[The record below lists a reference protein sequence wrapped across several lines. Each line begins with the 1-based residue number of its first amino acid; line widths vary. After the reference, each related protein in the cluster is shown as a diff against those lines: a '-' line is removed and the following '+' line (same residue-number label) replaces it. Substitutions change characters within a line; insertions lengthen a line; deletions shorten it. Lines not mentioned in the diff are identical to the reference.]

1 MSDADTASGAAPA
14 LSDADWAAA
23 IVATDP
29 AAVGGAVITARYGE
43 ACESWLKLL
52 RGLLPPSAPVRRMP
66 AHITDDRLL
75 GGLDLAAT
83 LAAGRPMVASGL
95 LAEADGGVLVLPMA
109 ERLSASTAAHLAAA
123 RDLGEVLIER
133 DGFTCRAPARFGII
147 AINEGRED
155 EQPPTNLT
163 DRLAIRID
171 LAASQTPADAG
182 ALLAAVDRARKA
194 HADVAVSSEVVE
206 ALCGAAVSLGI
217 GSLTASVFAMRVARI
232 AAALAGRAAVAEDD
246 VILAAR
252 LVLGPRATAMPAPPD
267 QSEDQPAPA
276 PEAVDEQAATD
287 ETTGELKDVA
297 VEAARASL
305 PPGLLALL
313 AASSDRGKTSGT
325 GRSKQPRTASRR
337 GRSVGV
343 KRGLPGGGAR
353 LNLIETLRAAA
364 PWQQIRRQ
372 DDRPGRVE
380 VRADDF
386 RVRRLKQHVAATTI
400 FLVDASG
407 SSALHRLGEAKGAV
421 ELLLA
426 DCYVRRD
433 QVAMIAFSGR
443 GAEVLLPPTRSLA
456 RARRSLADL
465 PGGGGTPLAAGID
478 AAALMVE
485 AVKRKGQAPGVVIL
499 TDGKANLT
507 RAGTGG
513 RAVAEE
519 EALTAARAMRLL
531 DAKSIVIDTSP
542 QPQPQA
548 ARVADALGARYLP
561 LPRADAEMLCLAVKA
576 QQDGRG
582 V

>member
-1 MSDADTASGAAPA
+1 VSDAETASGAVIA

-23 IVATDP
+23 IVAADP
-29 AAVGGAVITARYGE
+29 AAVGGIVITARHGE
-43 ACESWLKLL
+43 VSACWLKLL
-52 RGLLPPSAPVRRMP
+52 RGLLRPGAPVRRMP

-83 LAAGRPMVASGL
+83 LAAGRPMLASGL
-95 LAEADGGVLVLPMA
+95 LAEADDGVLVLPMA
-109 ERLSASTAAHLAAA
+109 ERLPAATAAHLAAA

-133 DGFTCRAPARFGII
+133 EGFTCPAPARFGVI
-147 AINEGRED
+147 ALNEGRDD
-155 EQPPTNLT
+155 EQPPANLT
-163 DRLAIRID
+163 DRLAIHID
-171 LAASQTPADAG
+171 LAGAQVTPDAG
-182 ALLAAVDRARKA
+182 ALLAMVDRARRT
-194 HADVAVSSEVVE
+194 HADVTVSCEVVE

-217 GSLTASVFAMRVARI
+217 GSLTASVLAVRVARI
-232 AAALAGRAAVAEDD
+232 AAALAGRTSVAEED

-252 LVLGPRATAMPAPPD
+252 LVLGPRATTMPAPPEPL
-267 QSEDQPAPA
+267 EDQPAP
-276 PEAVDEQAATD
+276 ESDDEHAAED

-305 PPGLLALL
+305 PPGLLALV
-313 AASSDRGKTSGT
+313 AASAKRGSASRAFGS
-325 GRSKQPRTASRR
+325 RQPHTASRR

-364 PWQQIRRQ
+364 PWQQMRRQ
-372 DDRPGRVE
+372 EDRPGRVE

-386 RVRRLKQHVAATTI
+386 RVRRLKQQISATTI

-426 DCYVRRD
+426 DCYVRRN

-443 GAEVLLPPTRSLA
+443 GAEVLLPPTRSLV
-456 RARRSLADL
+456 RARRNLADL

-478 AAALMVE
+478 ATALMVE

-507 RAGTGG
+507 RAGTGS

-519 EALTAARAMRLL
+519 EALSAARGMRLL
-531 DAKSIVIDTSP
+531 DAKAIVIDTSP
-542 QPQPQA
+542 QPQQQA

-561 LPRADAEMLCLAVKA
+561 LPRADAETLCLAVKA
-576 QQDGRG
+576 QQHGRS

>member
-1 MSDADTASGAAPA
+1 MSETATASGAPLA
-14 LSDADWAAA
+14 LSDAEWAAA

-29 AAVGGAVITARYGE
+29 AAIGGIILTAHHGE
-43 ACESWLKLL
+43 ALDGWLKLL
-52 RGLLPPSAPVRRMP
+52 RKLLPQGSPMRRVP
-66 AHITDDRLL
+66 GHITDDRLL
-75 GGLDLAAT
+75 GGLDLTAT

-95 LAEADGGVLVLPMA
+95 LAEAHGGVVVLPMA
-109 ERLSASTAAHLAAA
+109 ERLPSATAAHLASAY
-123 RDLGEVLIER
+123 DLGEVLVER
-133 DGFTCRAPARFGII
+133 DGFTCRTQARFGVI
-147 AINEGRED
+147 AINEGRDD
-155 EQPPTNLT
+155 EFPPESIA
-163 DRLAIRID
+163 DRLAIRLD
-171 LAASQTPADAG
+171 LAVRSTARSADDLI
-182 ALLAAVDRARKA
+182 ALVERARSTYA
-194 HADVAVSSEVVE
+194 TVTVPSEIVE
-206 ALCGAAVSLGI
+206 ALCAAAVSLGI
-217 GSLTASVFAMRVARI
+217 DSLRAPMSAVRVAQI
-232 AAALAGRAAVAEDD
+232 SAALAARTSVAKDD
-246 VILAAR
+246 VVLAAR
-252 LVLGPRATAMPAPPD
+252 LVLGPRATMIPAPPE
-267 QSEDQPAPA
+267 QPEQDQPP
-276 PEAVDEQAATD
+276 PETDEQPPSDDNAI
-287 ETTGELKDVA
+287 GQLKDVA
-297 VEAARASL
+297 VDAARASL

-313 AASSDRGKTSGT
+313 AASAQRRQVSGA
-325 GRSKQPRTASRR
+325 GRNQQPRKASRR

-343 KRGLPGGGAR
+343 KRGSPTGGAR

-364 PWQQIRRQ
+364 PWQQLRRR
-372 DDRPGRVE
+372 DDRPGQIE

-386 RVRRLKQHVAATTI
+386 RIRRLKQHSAATTI

-426 DCYVRRD
+426 DCYVRRN
-433 QVAMIAFSGR
+433 QVALIAFSGR
-443 GAEVLLPPTRSLA
+443 GAEILLPPTRSLA

-478 AAALMVE
+478 ATALMVE
-485 AVKRKGQAPGVVIL
+485 GIKRKGQSPGVVIL

-519 EALTAARAMRLL
+519 EALIAARAMRLL

-542 QPQPQA
+542 HPQPQA

-561 LPRADAEMLCLAVKA
+561 LPRADAETLCLAVKA

>member
-1 MSDADTASGAAPA
+1 MSDAEAAPGAAPA
-14 LSDADWAAA
+14 FSDADWAAA
-23 IVATDP
+23 ILATDP
-29 AAVGGAVITARYGE
+29 VAVGGIVLTARHGE
-43 ACESWLKLL
+43 ASESWLRLL
-52 RGLLPPSAPVRRMP
+52 RGLLRPGAPVRRMP
-66 AHITDDRLL
+66 VHITDDRLL

-83 LAAGRPMVASGL
+83 LAAGRPMVARGL
-95 LAEADGGVLVLPMA
+95 LAEADEGVLVLPMA
-109 ERLSASTAAHLAAA
+109 ERLSAATAAHVAAA

-133 DGFTCRAPARFGII
+133 DGFTCPAPARFGVI
-147 AINEGRED
+147 ALDEGRDD
-155 EQPPTNLT
+155 EQPPGNLT

-171 LAASQTPADAG
+171 LAASEVTADALT
-182 ALLAAVDRARKA
+182 LLPLVDRARRT
-194 HADVAVSSEVVE
+194 HADVTVSTDVVE
-206 ALCGAAVSLGI
+206 ALCGAALSLGI
-217 GSLTASVFAMRVARI
+217 GSLMASVLAVRVARI
-232 AAALAGRAAVAEDD
+232 TAALAGRAVVAEDD

-252 LVLGPRATAMPAPPD
+252 LVLGPRATTMPAWPEPP
-267 QSEDQPAPA
+267 EDQPALDTD
-276 PEAVDEQAATD
+276 DEQSAESAA
-287 ETTGELKDVA
+287 TGELKDVA

-305 PPGLLALL
+305 PLGLLALV
-313 AASSDRGKTSGT
+313 AASAKRGPASRAS
-325 GRSKQPRTASRR
+325 RSKQPHTASRR

-343 KRGLPGGGAR
+343 KRGLPGGGVR

-372 DDRPGRVE
+372 EDRPGRLEIRV
-380 VRADDF
+380 DDL
-386 RVRRLKQHVAATTI
+386 RVRRMKQHVAGTTI

-426 DCYVRRD
+426 DCYVRRN

-456 RARRSLADL
+456 RARRNLADL

-478 AAALMVE
+478 ATALMVE
-485 AVKRKGQAPGVVIL
+485 EVKRKGQAPGVVIL

-507 RAGTGG
+507 RAGTGS

-531 DAKSIVIDTSP
+531 DAKAIVIDTSP

-561 LPRADAEMLCLAVKA
+561 LPRADAEVLCQAVKA

-582 V
+582 A

>member
-1 MSDADTASGAAPA
+1 MPDAKTASGAGAA

-23 IVATDP
+23 IVAMDP
-29 AAVGGAVITARYGE
+29 AVVGGVVIRARHGE
-43 ACESWLKLL
+43 DADSWLRLL
-52 RGLLPPSAPVRRMP
+52 RGLLSPGTPVRRVP
-66 AHITDDRLL
+66 GHITDDRLL

-95 LAEADGGVLVLPMA
+95 LAEADGGLLVLPLA
-109 ERLSASTAAHLAAA
+109 ERVAAATAAHLAAA

-133 DGFTCRAPARFGII
+133 DGFTCRARARFGVI
-147 AINEGRED
+147 ALNEGRDD
-155 EQPPTNLT
+155 EQPPANLT
-163 DRLAIRID
+163 DRLAIHID
-171 LAASQTPADAG
+171 LAASPPTADAG
-182 ALLAAVDRARKA
+182 ALSTLVDRARSTG
-194 HADVAVSSEVVE
+194 ADVTISTEITE
-206 ALCGAAVSLGI
+206 AICGAAVSLGI
-217 GSLTASVFAMRVARI
+217 GSLTASVFAVRVARI
-232 AAALAGRAAVAEDD
+232 AAALAGRTAVAEDD

-252 LVLGPRATAMPAPPD
+252 LVLGPRATTIPASPEQPEEQSAPD
-267 QSEDQPAPA
+267 ASDGQSAD
-276 PEAVDEQAATD
+276 D

-305 PPGLLALL
+305 PPGLLAQLT
-313 AASSDRGKTSGT
+313 ACANRSNATGA
-325 GRSKQPRTASRR
+325 GRSKQPHTASRR

-343 KRGLPGGGAR
+343 KRGPPSGGAR

-364 PWQQIRRQ
+364 PWQRMRRQ
-372 DDRPGRVE
+372 NDRPGRVE

-386 RVRRLKQHVAATTI
+386 RVRRLKQQVAATTI

-478 AAALMVE
+478 ATALMVE

-513 RAVAEE
+513 RSVAEE

-531 DAKSIVIDTSP
+531 NAKAIVIDTSP

-561 LPRADAEMLCLAVKA
+561 LPRADAETLCLAVKA
-576 QQDGRG
+576 QQDRRG
-582 V
+582 A

>member
-1 MSDADTASGAAPA
+1 VSDAAPTTGAAGA
-14 LSDADWAAA
+14 LCDADWAAA
-23 IVATDP
+23 IMATDP
-29 AAVGGAVITARYGE
+29 AAIGGIVLTARHAD
-43 ACESWLKLL
+43 ACQAWMTLL
-52 RGLLPPSAPVRRMP
+52 RGLLRPGAPVRRMP
-66 AHITDDRLL
+66 GHITDDRLL

-83 LAAGRPMVASGL
+83 LAAGRPIVASGL

-109 ERLSASTAAHLAAA
+109 ERLGAATAAHVAAA
-123 RDLGEVLIER
+123 RDLGEILVER
-133 DGFTCRAPARFGII
+133 DGFTCRAPAQFGVV
-147 AINEGRED
+147 AINEGRD
-155 EQPPTNLT
+155 EEHPPPGLT
-163 DRLAIRID
+163 DRLAIWLD
-171 LAASQTPADAG
+171 LGAPETTSVAGGLPAQ
-182 ALLAAVDRARKA
+182 VDRARAA
-194 HADVAVSSEVVE
+194 HRDVAVAPEVVE
-206 ALCGAAVSLGI
+206 ALCGAAASLGI
-217 GSLTASVFAMRVARI
+217 GSLTAPVLAVRVARI
-232 AAALAGRAAVAEDD
+232 SAALAGRAAVAEDD
-246 VILAAR
+246 VVLAAR
-252 LVLGPRATAMPAPPD
+252 LVLGPRATTVPAPPEPP
-267 QSEDQPAPA
+267 EDR
-276 PEAVDEQAATD
+276 PEPDAGDEQQSAEEQTA
-287 ETTGELKDVA
+287 GELKDVA

-313 AASSDRGKTSGT
+313 AASAARGRASGG
-325 GRSKQPRTASRR
+325 GRSKHPRTASRR
-337 GRSVGV
+337 GRSVGS

-364 PWQQIRRQ
+364 PWQRIRRQ
-372 DDRPGRVE
+372 ADRPDRVE

-407 SSALHRLGEAKGAV
+407 SSALHRLSEAKGAV

-426 DCYVRRD
+426 DCYVQRN

-443 GAEVLLPPTRSLA
+443 GAEILLPPTRSLA

-465 PGGGGTPLAAGID
+465 PGGGGTPLAAGLD
-478 AAALMVE
+478 ATALMVE
-485 AVKRKGQAPGVVIL
+485 AVKRKGQVPGVVIL

-519 EALTAARAMRLL
+519 EALVSARAMRLL
-531 DAKSIVIDTSP
+531 DAKAIVIDTSP

-561 LPRADAEMLCLAVKA
+561 LPRADAETLCLAVKG
-576 QQDGRG
+576 QQAGRG